1 MTRKKANPRASSPS
15 APIDVLIV
23 GGGIMG
29 TSAAWELAAH
39 GANVVVLER
48 SVPGAEA
55 SSAAAGILGA
65 QAEAHAPGPMTEL
78 CLASRARYPKFAA
91 LLSQETR
98 IDIGYR
104 QCGVLRV
111 GFERAAVAK
120 LTRAAAWQS
129 K

>member
-1 MTRKKANPRASSPS
+1 MPAKKTSKQPPLV
-15 APIDVLIV
+15 DVLII

-29 TSAAWELAAH
+29 TSAAWELARH
-39 GANVVVLER
+39 GVQCLVLER

-78 CLASRARYPKFAA
+78 CLASRTRYAKFAET
-91 LLSQETR
+91 LGKETR

-104 QCGVLRV
+104 SPNFREQRPG
-111 GFERAAVAK
+111 RANADCRWSGSRPA
-120 LTRAAAWQS
+120 R
-129 K
+129 

>member
-1 MTRKKANPRASSPS
+1 MPRKASA
-15 APIDVLIV
+15 APNIPDVLII

-29 TSAAWELAAH
+29 TSAAWELASH
-39 GANVVVLER
+39 GAQVVVLER

-65 QAEAHAPGPMTEL
+65 QAEAHAPGPMAEL
-78 CLASRARYPKFAA
+78 CLASRARYAKFAA
-91 LLSQETR
+91 ALSKETR

-104 QCGVLRV
+104 ECGVLRV
-111 GFERAAVAK
+111 AFDRDAVQK
-120 LTRAAAWQS
+120 LQRDVAWQS